1 MAQDETVGGLPE
13 GLSSA
18 VDQLLAHPEIL
29 SMVANALG
37 KGGAPSGSQ
46 APAQTAQ
53 LQPTQEE
60 PPAMGNNLPPTEA
73 DTAEVGATGSAAPA
87 PTDLVA
93 TLAPILSEL
102 GGKGRLQSRKDDHRT
117 CLLRALK
124 PYVNPARREAIDYMI
139 RLSQL
144 SDLFKQLT

>member
-13 GLSSA
+13 GLSDA
-18 VDQLLAHPEIL
+18 VDRLLAHPELL

-37 KGGAPSGSQ
+37 KSGAPSGSQ
-46 APAQTAQ
+46 APAQTAEP
-53 LQPTQEE
+53 QPIQEE
-60 PPAMGNNLPPTEA
+60 PPAVEMDLPPTEA
-73 DTAEVGATGSAAPA
+73 DTTEVGATGSAAPA

-93 TLAPILSEL
+93 TLAPILSGL
-102 GGKGRLQSRKDDHRT
+102 AGKGGLQSRKDDHRA

-144 SDLFKQLT
+144 SDLFRQLT